1 MGATEDTA
9 SGRPARPGG
18 TAPHS
23 VGSPGAETA
32 TLPGRVRHRFPILER
47 LTYVNS
53 CSQGALSDD
62 VRAAYQAYLRDWDE
76 QGAPWEYWV
85 ERAEAARGAFAR
97 LIGADAD
104 EVAVTTSLS
113 AGVSAL
119 FSGLRFERE
128 RTSIVISDFE
138 FPTVGQIAH
147 AQELRGRRVVHVPE
161 AADTTIPLGHFDA
174 AIDERT
180 ALVAVTHVCYR
191 NGSLVDVE
199 GVVRLAHER
208 GALVLVDAYQAAGA
222 IPIDV
227 RALDVD
233 FLAAGT
239 VKYLLGS
246 AGLAFLYCR
255 SDLVES
261 IRPTSTGWFADEDIF
276 QMDIKDYSPSAT
288 ARRFE
293 FGTPPIP
300 NIYAGLAGIELV
312 EEIGAAATEEHVRG
326 LTAQL
331 IEGVDDLGGRVV
343 TPRDPDRRGPLV
355 AVAST
360 DEYALVAALA
370 ADGLVTS
377 SRDGNLRVSFHGYNS
392 TEDVE
397 ALLAAL
403 RRHRA
408 LLA

>member
-1 MGATEDTA
+1 LAA
-9 SGRPARPGG
+9 
-18 TAPHS
+18 
-23 VGSPGAETA
+23 SPGAETA
-32 TLPGRVRHRFPILER
+32 TTLPGRVRHRFPILER

-85 ERAEAARGAFAR
+85 ERAEAAREAFAK

-119 FSGLRFERE
+119 FSGLRFEGE

-161 AADTTIPLGHFDA
+161 AADTTIPLEHFDA

-191 NGSLVDVE
+191 NGSRVDVE
-199 GVVRLAHER
+199 GVARLAHER
-208 GALVLVDAYQAAGA
+208 GALVLVDAYQATGA

-276 QMDIKDYSPSAT
+276 QMDIKDYSPSST

-312 EEIGAAATEEHVRG
+312 EEIGVAATEEHVRG
-326 LTAQL
+326 LTTQL
-331 IEGVDDLGGRVV
+331 IEGIDDLGGRVV

-355 AVAST
+355 AVVST
-360 DEYALVAALA
+360 DEHALVAALE
-370 ADGLVTS
+370 ADGVVTS

>member
-1 MGATEDTA
+1 MAARA
-9 SGRPARPGG
+9 SSAEALPA
-18 TAPHS
+18 
-23 VGSPGAETA
+23 
-32 TLPGRVRHRFPILER
+32 RVRHRFPILER
-47 LTYVNS
+47 LVYVNS
-53 CSQGALSDD
+53 CSQGALSDS
-62 VRAAYQAYLRDWDE
+62 VRASYEDYLRDWDE

-85 ERAEAARGAFAR
+85 ERAEAARAAFAG
-97 LIGADAD
+97 LVGAEAD

-119 FSGLRFERE
+119 FSGLRFEGE
-128 RTSIVISDFE
+128 RTTIVVSDFE

-147 AQELRGRRVVHVPE
+147 AQELRGRKVVHVPE
-161 AADTTIPLGHFDA
+161 AGDATIPLEHFDA

-191 NGSLVDVE
+191 NGSRVDLD
-199 GVVRLAHER
+199 GVVRLARER

-255 SDLVES
+255 SDLIER

-276 QMDIKDYSPSAT
+276 QMDIHDYSPSPT

-300 NIYAGLAGIELV
+300 NIYAGLAGLELV
-312 EEIGAAATEEHVRG
+312 QELGVAATEEQVRG
-326 LTAQL
+326 LTALL
-331 IEGVDDLGGRVV
+331 IAGVRDIGGRVV
-343 TPRDPDRRGPLV
+343 TPHDPDRRGPLV
-355 AVAST
+355 AIAST
-360 DEYALVAALA
+360 DEHALVTALSSE
-370 ADGLVTS
+370 GIVTS

-392 TEDVE
+392 SEDVE
-397 ALLAAL
+397 AVLAAL
-403 RRHRA
+403 RRHRD

>member
-1 MGATEDTA
+1 LAASA
-9 SGRPARPGG
+9 SGQAVS
-18 TAPHS
+18 A
-23 VGSPGAETA
+23 
-32 TLPGRVRHRFPILER
+32 RVRHRFPILEQ

-53 CSQGALSDD
+53 CSQGALSDS
-62 VRAAYQAYLRDWDE
+62 VRAAYEDYLRDWDE

-85 ERAEAARGAFAR
+85 ERAEAARGAFAG
-97 LIGADAD
+97 LVGAGAD

-119 FSGLRFERE
+119 FSGLRFEGE
-128 RTSIVISDFE
+128 RTTIVVSDFE

-147 AQELRGRRVVHVPE
+147 AQEQRGRRVVHVPE
-161 AADTTIPLGHFDA
+161 AGDATIPLEHFDA

-191 NGSLVDVE
+191 NGSRVDLE
-199 GVVRLAHER
+199 SVVRLAHER

-255 SDLVES
+255 SDLIER
-261 IRPTSTGWFADEDIF
+261 IRPSSTGWFADVDNFKMEIN
-276 QMDIKDYSPSAT
+276 DYSPSAT

-300 NIYAGLAGIELV
+300 NIYAGLAGLELV
-312 EEIGAAATEEHVRG
+312 QVLGVAATEEHVRG
-326 LTAQL
+326 LTTAL
-331 IEGVDDLGGRVV
+331 IEGVEELGGRVV
-343 TPRDPDRRGPLV
+343 PPSVPARRGPLV
-355 AVAST
+355 AISST
-360 DEYALVAALA
+360 DEHALVAALHSESV
-370 ADGLVTS
+370 VTS
-377 SRDGNLRVSFHGYNS
+377 SRDGNLRVSFHGYNDLS
-392 TEDVE
+392 DVE
-397 ALLAAL
+397 AVLAAL
-403 RRHRA
+403 ARHRA

>member
-1 MGATEDTA
+1 MAARA
-9 SGRPARPGG
+9 SSAEALPA
-18 TAPHS
+18 
-23 VGSPGAETA
+23 
-32 TLPGRVRHRFPILER
+32 RVRHRFPILER
-47 LTYVNS
+47 LVYVNS
-53 CSQGALSDD
+53 CSQGALSDS
-62 VRAAYQAYLRDWDE
+62 VRASYEDYLRDWDE

-85 ERAEAARGAFAR
+85 ERAEAARVAFAG
-97 LIGADAD
+97 LVGAEPD

-119 FSGLRFERE
+119 FSGLRFEGE
-128 RTSIVISDFE
+128 RTTIVVSDFE

-147 AQELRGRRVVHVPE
+147 AQELRGRQVVHVPE
-161 AADTTIPLGHFDA
+161 AGDATIPLEHFDA

-191 NGSLVDVE
+191 NGSRVDVE
-199 GVVRLAHER
+199 GVIRIAHER

-227 RALDVD
+227 RALGVD

-255 SDLVES
+255 SDLIER

-276 QMDIKDYSPSAT
+276 QMDIHDYSPSST

-300 NIYAGLAGIELV
+300 NIYAGLAGLELV
-312 EEIGAAATEEHVRG
+312 QEIGIAETEEHVRG
-326 LTAQL
+326 LTALL
-331 IEGVDDLGGRVV
+331 IAGVEDLGGRVA

-355 AVAST
+355 AIAST
-360 DEYALVAALA
+360 DEHALVAAL
-370 ADGLVTS
+370 GSEGIVTS

-392 TEDVE
+392 SDDVE
-397 ALLAAL
+397 AVLAAL
-403 RRHRA
+403 GRHRE
-408 LLA
+408 LLV

>member
-1 MGATEDTA
+1 LAA
-9 SGRPARPGG
+9 
-18 TAPHS
+18 
-23 VGSPGAETA
+23 SPGAEPAT

-85 ERAEAARGAFAR
+85 ERAEAAREAFAK
-97 LIGADAD
+97 LIAAAPD

-119 FSGLRFERE
+119 FSGLRFEGE

-161 AADTTIPLGHFDA
+161 AADTTIPLEHFDA

-191 NGSLVDVE
+191 NGSRVDVE
-199 GVVRLAHER
+199 GVARLAHER

-312 EEIGAAATEEHVRG
+312 EEIGVAATEEHVRG
-326 LTAQL
+326 LTTQL
-331 IEGVDDLGGRVV
+331 IEGIDDLGGRVV

-360 DEYALVAALA
+360 DEHALVAALEP
-370 ADGLVTS
+370 DGVVTS

>member
-1 MGATEDTA
+1 MAARA
-9 SGRPARPGG
+9 SAAEALPARI
-18 TAPHS
+18 
-23 VGSPGAETA
+23 
-32 TLPGRVRHRFPILER
+32 RHRFPILER
-47 LTYVNS
+47 LVYVNS
-53 CSQGALSDD
+53 CSQGALSDS
-62 VRAAYQAYLRDWDE
+62 VRASYEDYLRDWDE
-76 QGAPWEYWV
+76 RGAPWEYWV
-85 ERAEAARGAFAR
+85 ERAEAVRGAFAG
-97 LIGADAD
+97 LVGADAD
-104 EVAVTTSLS
+104 EIAVTTSLS

-119 FSGLRFERE
+119 FSGLRFEGE
-128 RTSIVISDFE
+128 RTTIVVSDFE

-161 AADTTIPLGHFDA
+161 AGDATIPLEHFDA

-191 NGSLVDVE
+191 NGSRVDLD
-199 GVVRLAHER
+199 GVVRLARER

-222 IPIDV
+222 IPLDV
-227 RALDVD
+227 RTLDVD

-255 SDLVES
+255 SDLVER

-276 QMDIKDYSPSAT
+276 QMDIHDYSPSST

-300 NIYAGLAGIELV
+300 NIYAGLAGLELV
-312 EEIGAAATEEHVRG
+312 QEIGIAETEEHVRG
-326 LTAQL
+326 LTALL
-331 IEGVDDLGGRVV
+331 IAGVEDLGGRVV
-343 TPRDPDRRGPLV
+343 TPHDPDRRGPLV

-360 DEYALVAALA
+360 DEHALVAAL
-370 ADGLVTS
+370 GGEGIVTS

-397 ALLAAL
+397 AVVAALERNRELLAQ
-403 RRHRA
+403 
-408 LLA
+408 

>member
-1 MGATEDTA
+1 MA
-9 SGRPARPGG
+9 ARP
-18 TAPHS
+18 TA
-23 VGSPGAETA
+23 AEA
-32 TLPGRVRHRFPILER
+32 LPARVRHRFPILER
-47 LTYVNS
+47 LVYVNS
-53 CSQGALSDD
+53 CSQGALSDS
-62 VRAAYQAYLRDWDE
+62 VRASYEDYLRDWDE

-85 ERAEAARGAFAR
+85 ERAEAARAGFAA
-97 LIGADAD
+97 LVGADAD

-119 FSGLRFERE
+119 FSGLRFEGE
-128 RTSIVISDFE
+128 RTTIVVSDFE

-161 AADTTIPLGHFDA
+161 GADTTIPLEHFDT

-191 NGSLVDVE
+191 NGSRVDLE
-199 GVVRLAHER
+199 GVIRLAHER

-222 IPIDV
+222 IPLDV
-227 RALDVD
+227 RALDAD

-255 SDLVES
+255 NDLIER

-276 QMDIKDYSPSAT
+276 RMDIHDYSPSPT

-293 FGTPPIP
+293 HGTPPIP
-300 NIYAGLAGIELV
+300 NIYAGLAGLELV
-312 EEIGAAATEEHVRG
+312 QEIGIAETEEHVRG
-326 LTAQL
+326 LTALL
-331 IEGVDDLGGRVV
+331 IDGVEDLGGRVV
-343 TPRDPDRRGPLV
+343 TPHDPGRRGPLV

-360 DEYALVAALA
+360 DEHALVAALGA
-370 ADGLVTS
+370 EGVVTS
-377 SRDGNLRVSFHGYNS
+377 SRDGNLRISFHGYNS
-392 TEDVE
+392 SEDVD
-397 ALLAAL
+397 AVLAAL
-403 RRHRA
+403 RRHRD

>member
-1 MGATEDTA
+1 LAARA
-9 SGRPARPGG
+9 SSAEALPA
-18 TAPHS
+18 
-23 VGSPGAETA
+23 
-32 TLPGRVRHRFPILER
+32 RVRHRFPILER
-47 LTYVNS
+47 LVYVNS
-53 CSQGALSDD
+53 CSQGALSDS
-62 VRAAYQAYLRDWDE
+62 VRASYEDYLRDWDE

-85 ERAEAARGAFAR
+85 ERAEAARAGFAA
-97 LIGADAD
+97 LVGADAD

-119 FSGLRFERE
+119 FSGLRFEGE
-128 RTSIVISDFE
+128 RTTIVVSDFE

-161 AADTTIPLGHFDA
+161 AGDATIPLEHFDA

-191 NGSLVDVE
+191 NGSRVDLD
-199 GVVRLAHER
+199 GVVRLARER

-222 IPIDV
+222 IPLDV
-227 RALDVD
+227 RTLDVD

-255 SDLVES
+255 SDLVER

-276 QMDIKDYSPSAT
+276 QMDIHDYSPSST

-300 NIYAGLAGIELV
+300 NIYAGLAGLELV
-312 EEIGAAATEEHVRG
+312 QEIGIAETEEHVRG
-326 LTAQL
+326 LTALL
-331 IEGVDDLGGRVV
+331 IAGVEDLGGRVV
-343 TPRDPDRRGPLV
+343 TPHDPDRRGPLV

-360 DEYALVAALA
+360 DEHALVAAL
-370 ADGLVTS
+370 GGEGIVTS

-397 ALLAAL
+397 AVVAALERNRELLAQ
-403 RRHRA
+403 
-408 LLA
+408 

>member
-1 MGATEDTA
+1 LAA
-9 SGRPARPGG
+9 RPA
-18 TAPHS
+18 A
-23 VGSPGAETA
+23 ADA
-32 TLPGRVRHRFPILER
+32 LPARVRHRFPILER
-47 LTYVNS
+47 LVYVNS
-53 CSQGALSDD
+53 CSQGALSDS
-62 VRAAYQAYLRDWDE
+62 VRASYEEYLRDWDE

-85 ERAEAARGAFAR
+85 ERAEAARAAFAG
-97 LIGADAD
+97 LVGADAD

-119 FSGLRFERE
+119 FSGLRFEGE
-128 RTSIVISDFE
+128 RTAIVVSDFE

-147 AQELRGRRVVHVPE
+147 AQELRGRQVVHVPE
-161 AADTTIPLGHFDA
+161 AADTTIPLEHFDA

-191 NGSLVDVE
+191 NGSRVDVE
-199 GVVRLAHER
+199 GVIRLAHER

-222 IPIDV
+222 IPLDV
-227 RALDVD
+227 RALGAD

-255 SDLVES
+255 RDLIER

-276 QMDIKDYSPSAT
+276 RMDIHDYSPSPT

-300 NIYAGLAGIELV
+300 SIYAGLAGLELAQ
-312 EEIGAAATEEHVRG
+312 EIGIADTEEHVRE

-331 IEGVDDLGGRVV
+331 MDGVEDLGGRVA
-343 TPRDPDRRGPLV
+343 TPRDPELRGPLV
-355 AVAST
+355 AVRST
-360 DEYALVAALA
+360 DEHALVAAL
-370 ADGLVTS
+370 DSEGVVTS
-377 SRDGNLRVSFHGYNS
+377 SRDGNLRISFHGYNS
-392 TEDVE
+392 SEDVDAVVAALGRHRE
-397 ALLAAL
+397 LLA
-403 RRHRA
+403 
-408 LLA
+408 

>member
-1 MGATEDTA
+1 MAARA
-9 SGRPARPGG
+9 SSAEALPA
-18 TAPHS
+18 
-23 VGSPGAETA
+23 
-32 TLPGRVRHRFPILER
+32 RVRHRFPILER
-47 LTYVNS
+47 LVYVNS
-53 CSQGALSDD
+53 CSQGALSDS
-62 VRAAYQAYLRDWDE
+62 VRASYEDYLRDWDE

-85 ERAEAARGAFAR
+85 ERSEAARGAFAG
-97 LIGADAD
+97 LVGADPD
-104 EVAVTTSLS
+104 EIAVTTSLS

-119 FSGLRFERE
+119 FSGLRFDGE
-128 RTSIVISDFE
+128 RTTIVVSDFE
-138 FPTVGQIAH
+138 FPAVGQIAH
-147 AQELRGRRVVHVPE
+147 AQELRGREVVHVPE
-161 AADTTIPLGHFDA
+161 AGDATIPLEHFEA

-191 NGSLVDVE
+191 NGSRVDVE

-208 GALVLVDAYQAAGA
+208 GALVLLDAYQAAGA
-222 IPIDV
+222 IPLDV
-227 RALDVD
+227 RALGVD

-255 SDLVES
+255 RDLVER

-276 QMDIKDYSPSAT
+276 QMDIHDYSPSPT

-300 NIYAGLAGIELV
+300 SIYAGLAGIELAQ
-312 EEIGAAATEEHVRG
+312 EIGMAETEEHVRG
-326 LTAQL
+326 LTAL
-331 IEGVDDLGGRVV
+331 LVDGVEELGGRVV

-360 DEYALVAALA
+360 DEHALVAALRSE
-370 ADGLVTS
+370 GVVTS
-377 SRDGNLRVSFHGYNS
+377 SRDGNLRISFHGYNS
-392 TEDVE
+392 SEDVE
-397 ALLAAL
+397 AVLAAL
-403 RRHRA
+403 ARHRD

>member
-1 MGATEDTA
+1 MAARA
-9 SGRPARPGG
+9 SSAEALPA
-18 TAPHS
+18 
-23 VGSPGAETA
+23 
-32 TLPGRVRHRFPILER
+32 RVRHRFPILER
-47 LTYVNS
+47 LVYVNS
-53 CSQGALSDD
+53 CSQGALSDS
-62 VRAAYQAYLRDWDE
+62 VRASYEDYLRDWDE

-85 ERAEAARGAFAR
+85 ERSEAARGAFAG
-97 LIGADAD
+97 LVGADPD
-104 EVAVTTSLS
+104 EIAVTTSLS

-119 FSGLRFERE
+119 FSGLRFDGE
-128 RTSIVISDFE
+128 RTTIVVSDFE
-138 FPTVGQIAH
+138 FPAVGQIAH
-147 AQELRGRRVVHVPE
+147 AQELRGREVVHVPE
-161 AADTTIPLGHFDA
+161 AGDATIPLEHFEA

-191 NGSLVDVE
+191 NGSRVDVE

-208 GALVLVDAYQAAGA
+208 GALVLLDAYQAAGA
-222 IPIDV
+222 IPLDV
-227 RALDVD
+227 RALGVD

-255 SDLVES
+255 RDLVEH

-276 QMDIKDYSPSAT
+276 QMDIHDYSPSPT

-300 NIYAGLAGIELV
+300 SIYAGLAGIELAQ
-312 EEIGAAATEEHVRG
+312 EIGMAETEEHVRG
-326 LTAQL
+326 LTAL
-331 IEGVDDLGGRVV
+331 LVDGVEELGGRVV

-360 DEYALVAALA
+360 DEHALVAALRSE
-370 ADGLVTS
+370 GVVTS
-377 SRDGNLRVSFHGYNS
+377 SRDGNLRISFHGYNS
-392 TEDVE
+392 SEDVE
-397 ALLAAL
+397 AVLAAL
-403 RRHRA
+403 ARHRD

>member
-1 MGATEDTA
+1 LAADPLAE
-9 SGRPARPGG
+9 PA
-18 TAPHS
+18 A
-23 VGSPGAETA
+23 A
-32 TLPGRVRHRFPILER
+32 LPGRVRHRFPILDR

-53 CSQGALSDD
+53 CSQGALSDA
-62 VRAAYQAYLRDWDE
+62 VRAAYGDYLRDWDE

-85 ERAEAARGAFAR
+85 ERAEAARGAFAG
-97 LIGADAD
+97 LVGAEPD

-119 FSGLRFERE
+119 FSGLRFEGE
-128 RTSIVISDFE
+128 RTTIVVSDFE

-161 AADTTIPLGHFDA
+161 AGDATIPLEHFEA

-191 NGSLVDVE
+191 NGSRVDVE
-199 GVVRLAHER
+199 AVARLAHER

-227 RALDVD
+227 RALGVD

-255 SDLVES
+255 SDLIER

-276 QMDIKDYSPSAT
+276 QMDIHDYSPSQT

-300 NIYAGLAGIELV
+300 NIYAGLAGLRLTQ
-312 EEIGAAATEEHVRG
+312 EIGVAETEAHVRG

-331 IEGVDDLGGRVV
+331 VDGVDELGGRVV

-355 AVAST
+355 AIAST
-360 DEYALVAALA
+360 DEHALVAALA
-370 ADGLVTS
+370 ADGIVTS

-392 TEDVE
+392 SDDVE
-397 ALLAAL
+397 VVLAAL
-403 RRHRA
+403 RRHRP